1 MGDTEMRMRTGQVVL
16 GLLAVAAVGT
26 AGSLPRQAEARG
38 AQAEAPAK
46 KKTVIT
52 LDDLARQVESDGLKG
67 TMHGAR
73 HPLGTYVFTW
83 YHPEDFFQSR
93 QFSLAPGSEEVARQL
108 STLDRHQQVTL
119 RGRFLRNGAAQPHIR
134 VETLTPGPKW
144 DPGVKV
150 SPPPAPVG
158 NLRETLPREGRI
170 HAMVHALEETG
181 DVLVIEYQEAVL
193 PVRVPQNAAL
203 RKAVGNLYRGDR
215 IEIAYRVAEFPRRPM
230 HLELLPTTEGE
241 RSALVVTDR
250 IAAQHEK
257 QRTVEGQ
264 LVLFPKSPVLS
275 RSLWGVEEKGPD
287 GLHRYFTIFNFEDL
301 KDQGKIDTLLDGAW
315 KGTPEGVIDGRNKYI
330 HTAVRVRVSGLAS
343 NPAKNQANPTLIT
356 DSTRV
361 TVLPAAD

>member
-1 MGDTEMRMRTGQVVL
+1 MRTGQVLL
-16 GLLAVAAVGT
+16 GLLAAAAVGT
-26 AGSLPRQAEARG
+26 AGSLPTAAAARG
-38 AQAEAPAK
+38 AQGAAPAQ
-46 KKTVIT
+46 KKTVVT
-52 LDDLARQVESDGLKG
+52 LDDLARQVESDGLQG

-108 STLDRHQQVTL
+108 ADLDRHQQVKL

-134 VETLTPGPKW
+134 VEVLTPGPKW

-150 SPPPAPVG
+150 SPAPEAVG
-158 NLRETLPREGRI
+158 DLRKSLPREGRI
-170 HAMVHALEETG
+170 PAMVHALDEAG
-181 DVLVIEYQEAVL
+181 GMLVIEYADAVL
-193 PVRVPQNAAL
+193 PVRVPPDAAL

-230 HLELLPTTEGE
+230 HLELRPGADGE
-241 RSALVVTDR
+241 RAALVVTDR

-275 RSLWGVEEKGPD
+275 RALWGVEEKGPD
-287 GLHRYFTIFNFEDL
+287 GLHRYFTIFNFDDL
-301 KDQGKIDTLLDGAW
+301 KDQGKIETLLDGAW

-330 HTAVRVRVSGLAS
+330 HTGVRVRVSGLAS
-343 NPAKNQANPTLIT
+343 NPSKNQANPTLVT
-356 DSTRV
+356 DSTQV
-361 TVLPAAD
+361 TLIKGGGSTGR